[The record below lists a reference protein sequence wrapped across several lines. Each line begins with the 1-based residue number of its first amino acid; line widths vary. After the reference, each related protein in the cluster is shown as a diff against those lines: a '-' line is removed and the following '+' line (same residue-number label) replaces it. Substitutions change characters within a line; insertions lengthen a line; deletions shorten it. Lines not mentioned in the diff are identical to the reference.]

1 MTHSTRTATITRKTN
16 ETDITCTLTLDG
28 TGASSVSTGLGFLD
42 HMLTALAK
50 HSRCDLQLTCTGD
63 LHIDDHHTAEDCAL
77 ALGQALD
84 RALQDEAGDRAGI
97 ARFASAYAPLDESL
111 ARVVIDLSGRPFAS
125 VNIPFVRES
134 LGDIA
139 TENITHFFQSLATTA
154 RLTLHV
160 DLIRGDNDH
169 HKAEAC
175 FKALAIALRQAVA
188 IDPTAGIPSTKGTL
202 T

>member
-1 MTHSTRTATITRKTN
+1 MTTPTRTATVTRTTS
-16 ETDITCTLTLDG
+16 ETDIACTLTLDG
-28 TGASSVSTGLGFLD
+28 TGVAAISTGLGFLD

-50 HSRCDLQLTCTGD
+50 HSRCDLELTCKGD

-84 RALQDEAGDRAGI
+84 QALRDRSGI
-97 ARFASAYAPLDESL
+97 ARFAHAYAPLDESL
-111 ARVVIDLSGRPFAS
+111 ARTVIDLSGRPFAS
-125 VNIPFVRES
+125 VNIPFMRET

-139 TENITHFFQSLATTA
+139 TENITHFFQSFATAA

-175 FKALAIALRQAVA
+175 FKALALALRQAVA
-188 IDPTAGIPSTKGTL
+188 IDPTAGVPSTKGTL